1 MRDASG
7 AEAAVV
13 LDTDECVDSRGGQR
27 ELPFSLPLELVVRD
41 PEIIAELANYPEGTE
56 RLNFALHA
64 LRIGVLAL
72 KQARGHVDANLV
84 RRESERMLAD
94 LERGLHEHAGLVQ
107 ERLAG
112 SLKEYFDPKDGRFH
126 ERVDR
131 LIQRDGEL
139 EQLLRRQI
147 GSQDSELGK
156 TLTAHFGAESPLMK
170 LLSPDQSRGLL
181 ASLRQTLDE
190 QLQSQRDHVLKE
202 FSLDNKE
209 GALSRLVFELVE
221 NHGAAS
227 GQLQEKIDELMR
239 QFSLNEEESALS
251 QLVRNVERAQKTI
264 TNEFSLDDEGSA
276 LARMKRE
283 LLSLMSEQ
291 QETTRKFQE
300 EVKVALE
307 SMAARKREQ
316 QKSTRHGLEFEDAAF
331 EFVQRE
337 ALKIGDVATF
347 TGNTTGQI
355 KNCKVGDCL
364 IELGPDTAA
373 PGELIVIEAKE
384 KLGYQLTTA
393 REEIETA
400 RKNRNGQIG
409 LFIFSKKSAPE
420 GFDPLCRYGQDVFVV
435 WDAEDAASDLYLQ
448 VGISLARALCV
459 RRRCE
464 QAGRSVDLSDI
475 DKSVLEIEKRAS
487 SLEDVVTWTET
498 IQSNSEKI
506 LKRVNATRKSLR
518 LQAELLRDKTD
529 ALKDSLSAAESNA
542 GLE

>member
-1 MRDASG
+1 MTDGSG
-7 AEAAVV
+7 ARVAVPFEAIQ
-13 LDTDECVDSRGGQR
+13 G

-41 PEIIAELANYPEGTE
+41 PEIIAELANYSEGAE
-56 RLNFALHA
+56 RLDFASHA

-72 KQARGHVDANLV
+72 KQARGRIDADLV
-84 RRESERMLAD
+84 RRESERMLGD
-94 LERGLHEHAGLVQ
+94 LQRELNEHAQLVQ
-107 ERLAG
+107 GRLAG
-112 SLKEYFDPKDGRFH
+112 SLKEYFDPQDGRFH

-131 LIQRDGEL
+131 LIQHDGEL

-147 GSQDSELGK
+147 GSEDSELGK

-181 ASLRQTLDE
+181 ASLRGTLDE
-190 QLQSQRDHVLKE
+190 QLQAQREHVLNE
-202 FSLDNKE
+202 FSLDNKDS
-209 GALSRLVFELVE
+209 ALSRLVAELVE

-264 TNEFSLDDEGSA
+264 TNEFSLDDEQSA
-276 LARMKRE
+276 LARLKRE
-283 LLSLMSEQ
+283 LLTLMSEQ

-300 EVKVALE
+300 EVKVSLE

-316 QKSTRHGLEFEDAAF
+316 QKSTRHGLEFEDAVF

-337 ALKIGDVATF
+337 ALKVGDVATF

-373 PGELIVIEAKE
+373 PGELIAIEAKE
-384 KLGYQLTTA
+384 KQGYQLATA

-400 RKNRNGQIG
+400 RKNRDGQVG
-409 LFIFSKKSAPE
+409 LFVFSKKSAPE
-420 GFDPLCRYGQDVFVV
+420 GFEPLCRYGQDVFVV
-435 WDAEDAASDLYLQ
+435 WDAEDSATDLYLQ
-448 VGISLARALCV
+448 VGTSLARALCV
-459 RRRCE
+459 RRRFE
-464 QAGRSVDLSDI
+464 QEGQSVDFSDI

-487 SLEDVVTWTET
+487 SLEEVATWTKT

-506 LKRVNATRKSLR
+506 LSRVSATRKSL
-518 LQAELLRDKTD
+518 QKHAEMLREKTD
-529 ALKDSLSAAESNA
+529 ALKDTLSAAESS
-542 GLE
+542 GRLD